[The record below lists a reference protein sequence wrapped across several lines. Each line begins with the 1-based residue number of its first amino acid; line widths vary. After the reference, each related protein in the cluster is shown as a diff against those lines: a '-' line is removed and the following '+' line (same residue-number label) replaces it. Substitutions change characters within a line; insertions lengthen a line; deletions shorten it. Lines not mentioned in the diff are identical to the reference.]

1 MSSSYD
7 DKIEEEI
14 PGNVFVFAVIDDEE
28 NESMPA
34 IISHVEDYE
43 LPENFVRGR
52 KVGGGV
58 CTFALL
64 RALET
69 TKTETGSRKKNLTWA
84 DALDIMH
91 EEIEDE
97 GGRTSLPT
105 LSTSRP
111 INILHENLRLVSPS
125 KRGVRRALLVGAHYQ
140 DEEDEDV
147 WLASCHTDVRRMRS
161 HLIHEEGF
169 EKQNIL
175 VLMDDDRHHEP
186 TKDLILDALERMCQI
201 SEPGDSIFFHF
212 SGHGGT
218 LMNDIEYNEE
228 GVMHELLAPGDFR
241 ENGVGVLMDD
251 ELYSSFVTRVPE
263 GVHAVAV
270 IDTCH
275 PPSSRSGKSSP
286 LDLPYVCSAG
296 DEEIRE
302 AEGFRPGRM
311 TMASVAAGAGIAAGA
326 AAVAAKGKKKK
337 KPKKKKHEEEETES
351 ELRDPSSYDD
361 ETNEEDK
368 PKQKRKSKQKKKK
381 KEESS
386 HRNGEDHAED
396 GHEEDKTKKK
406 KKKSKKK

>member
-212 SGHGGT
+212 SG
-218 LMNDIEYNEE
+218 EYK
-228 GVMHELLAPGDFR
+228 PRD
-241 ENGVGVLMDD
+241 
-251 ELYSSFVTRVPE
+251 VT
-263 GVHAVAV
+263 
-270 IDTCH
+270 
-275 PPSSRSGKSSP
+275 
-286 LDLPYVCSAG
+286 
-296 DEEIRE
+296 
-302 AEGFRPGRM
+302 
-311 TMASVAAGAGIAAGA
+311 
-326 AAVAAKGKKKK
+326 
-337 KPKKKKHEEEETES
+337 
-351 ELRDPSSYDD
+351 
-361 ETNEEDK
+361 
-368 PKQKRKSKQKKKK
+368 
-381 KEESS
+381 
-386 HRNGEDHAED
+386 
-396 GHEEDKTKKK
+396 TKKK
-406 KKKSKKK
+406 LSCSSKCSRHTVVLFSRYVFVCNVYLRA